1 MLSFVDLAARPEFT
15 VSAVDCHD
23 DHRGWSAEAPRRDV
37 RLVLV
42 RSGGFRRR
50 VRGVIADL
58 DRTVGY
64 LGLPGEEE
72 QFAHPAG
79 GDVCTSISL
88 TASLWRSLAGDDA
101 RLGSSSVYVDARL
114 DLAHRRLL
122 AATRARKA
130 PELALSLADTA
141 SGAAPSPPDT
151 ASGAAPSPPDAAF
164 QAALSLADTASES
177 LVGLASEVIRQVV
190 ASPIPP
196 DTGAGDQALVARA
209 RDAIASGDPAAA
221 GLIPLAGLLG
231 VSPYRLSRVFTRE
244 LGVSLTRYRNRV
256 RVGAALDR
264 LEAGETSLSSLAADL
279 GFADQAHLSRTM
291 REHLGHTPTALRTL
305 LRAAAAPS
313 PRSSPSPSTHRTAG
327 R

>member
-23 DHRGWSAEAPRRDV
+23 DHRGWSAEPPRSDV

-50 VRGVIADL
+50 VRGVAVDL

-88 TASLWRSLAGDDA
+88 TASLWRAVAGDVP
-101 RLGSSSVYVDARL
+101 RLHGSSLYVDGRL

-122 AATRARKA
+122 AAAH
-130 PELALSLADTA
+130 D
-141 SGAAPSPPDT
+141 PSE
-151 ASGAAPSPPDAAF
+151 GVIG
-164 QAALSLADTASES
+164 
-177 LVGLASEVIRQVV
+177 LVGEVVRQVV
-190 ASPIPP
+190 ATPTPS
-196 DTGAGDQALVARA
+196 GAEAGDRALVARA
-209 RDAIASGDPAAA
+209 REVIGADHPAAA

-231 VSPYRLSRVFTRE
+231 VSPYRLSRAFPRE
-244 LGVSLTRYRNRV
+244 MGVSLTRYRNRV
-256 RVGAALDR
+256 RVAAALDR
-264 LEAGETSLSSLAADL
+264 LEDGETSLASLAADL
-279 GFADQAHLSRTM
+279 GFADQAHLSRTV
-291 REHLGHTPTALRTL
+291 REHLGHTPTALKKL
-305 LRAAAAPS
+305 LRAAPAPS
-313 PRSSPSPSTHRTAG
+313 PRSSPSPSAHHPAG